1 MQIDQLKK
9 LPNSFYTQKN
19 VCSIAKN
26 LLGKIL
32 VTQFNEIITACT
44 IVETEAYNG
53 IVDKASHSYKNR
65 RTSRTEIMFANGG
78 LTYVYLCYGIHYLFN
93 VVTNTINQPHAVLI
107 RAGEPVFGIETML
120 QRTGKTKA
128 DYTLTKG
135 PGNLCKAMGINN
147 THNGLDISGNEIF
160 IAQHSN
166 SPKKQSILTT
176 KRIGVDYAQEDAL
189 LPYRFILANNLYVS
203 GKKSQNIA
211 V

>member
-1 MQIDQLKK
+1 MIHQLQK
-9 LPNSFYTQKN
+9 LPHSFYTQKN
-19 VCSIAKN
+19 VCNIAKN

-32 VTQFNEIITACT
+32 VTQFNETITACT

-53 IVDKASHSYKNR
+53 IVDKASHSYKNK
-65 RTSRTEIMFANGG
+65 RTTRTEIMFANGG

-120 QRTGKTKA
+120 QRTGKIKV

-135 PGNLCKAMGINN
+135 PGNLCKSMGIN
-147 THNGLDISGNEIF
+147 TSHNGLDICGNEIF
-160 IAQHSN
+160 IVNNPN
-166 SPKKQSILTT
+166 STKKQQIITT
-176 KRIGVDYAQEDAL
+176 KRIGVDYAEEDAL

-203 GKKSQNIA
+203 GKKTQNIA